1 MTEQMLRDVLRDSM
15 AASTPPPPMSSATM
29 VRVARRARA
38 RRRVLWV
45 GAGSGALAATIAVTA
60 TALPAPQTRPVT
72 VHPGSSASVHVA
84 SPPPPTPAGTAQP
97 FPTGPDGR
105 PQQDRTA
112 TAGTRYEQGVQLLDA
127 LTKAVP
133 AGYAV
138 PDQPGRRFHEAQF
151 ADRVNGVEV
160 WDYLA
165 RAAVTRGGGT
175 GQVVAEVHG
184 AGNEMTGDPCT
195 LTLRF
200 WGMTG
205 ECTVVT
211 VGSLKVGVVTQVTGS
226 DRRLDQWAGYRHPDG
241 TVVFIAQSRRFDE
254 NAPAL
259 AALPFPVP
267 QLAALAVDERFHL
280 R

>member
-1 MTEQMLRDVLRDSM
+1 MSDRDTAFAEYF
-15 AASTPPPPMSSATM
+15 AARSDAM
-29 VRVARRARA
+29 R
-38 RRRVLWV
+38 
-45 GAGSGALAATIAVTA
+45 
-60 TALPAPQTRPVT
+60 
-72 VHPGSSASVHVA
+72 
-84 SPPPPTPAGTAQP
+84 GTAYLLCGDWHRAEDLVQ
-97 FPTGPDGR
+97 
-105 PQQDRTA
+105 TA
-112 TAGTRYEQGVQLLDA
+112 FTKLYLAWNRISRHEVLDA
-127 LTKAVP
+127 YVRQTLIRTFL
-133 AGYAV
+133 
-138 PDQPGRRFHEAQF
+138 DERRRFHEAQF